1 MRVDMAWIK
10 MIGQMAIGLAA
21 TELKKPENQARLRKA
36 ANEIAGAIKD
46 SATQK
51 QLAESA
57 KSVSGEVARTLGKRV
72 GSIKE
77 AINILRES
85 KKPE

>member
-1 MRVDMAWIK
+1 MDQNAR
-10 MIGQMAIGLAA
+10 
-21 TELKKPENQARLRKA
+21 KKPENQERLRKA

-46 SATQK
+46 PVTQK

-57 KSVSGEVARTLGKRV
+57 KSVSSELARTLGKRV

-77 AINILRES
+77 AINILREP

>member
-1 MRVDMAWIK
+1 MHIGMAWIK
-10 MIGQMAIGLAA
+10 MIGQMAVGLAA
-21 TELKKPENQARLRKA
+21 TELKKPENQEWLRKA
-36 ANEIAGAIKD
+36 ANDIAGAIKD
-46 SATQK
+46 PATQK
-51 QLAESA
+51 QLADTA
-57 KSVSGEVARTLGKRV
+57 KTVSGEVARTLGKRV

>member
-1 MRVDMAWIK
+1 

-21 TELKKPENQARLRKA
+21 TELKKPENQAKLREA
-36 ANEIAGAIKD
+36 ANQVAGALKNPE
-46 SATQK
+46 TQK
-51 QLAESA
+51 QLTDAA

-77 AINILRES
+77 AIGILRGPT
-85 KKPE
+85 KPE